1 MKVSAVSANK
11 PRMAALGN
19 IRGVSKIALQPISTL
34 SPTKGGKLRGRLLE
48 SRPVMPRQFLRQ
60 LSRRAQT
67 IRDKWYIRPFANS
80 IFDSRLWSLQR
91 RSVTMGFGIGI
102 AICFIPLPLQVP
114 IGLLV
119 AMIARLNVP
128 AVVSATFLVNPFT
141 ALPVYLMCYTLGTW
155 MLGLPLY
162 PFAFEPSWAWVRN
175 ELLLIWRPLLLGC
188 LTCGL
193 MAGFASWLLLDRFW
207 LWRVRK
213 KYRDRHRREQR

>member
-1 MKVSAVSANK
+1 
-11 PRMAALGN
+11 MATVDKRHGTSN
-19 IRGVSKIALQPISTL
+19 IAPQPTSTP
-34 SPTKGGKLRGRLLE
+34 SPTKGGKFRGTLLE

-67 IRDKWYIRPFANS
+67 IRGKWYIRPFANS

-91 RSVTMGFGIGI
+91 RSVTTGFGIGI

-114 IGLLV
+114 MGLLV
-119 AMIARLNVP
+119 AMLARLNVP
-128 AVVSATFLVNPFT
+128 AVVGATFLVNPFT

-162 PFAFEPSWAWVRN
+162 PFAFEPSWAWVQS

-193 MAGFASWLLLDRFW
+193 LAGFGSWLLLDRFW

-213 KYRDRHRREQR
+213 KYRDRHRRDQR